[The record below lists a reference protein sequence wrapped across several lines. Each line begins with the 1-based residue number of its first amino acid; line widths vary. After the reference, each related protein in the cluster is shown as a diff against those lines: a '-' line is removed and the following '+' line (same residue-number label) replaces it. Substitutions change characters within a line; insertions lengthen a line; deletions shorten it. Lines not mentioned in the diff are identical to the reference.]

1 LRTPVRLGLIGVGDV
16 AERDYLPEWDRLS
29 GRAEIAIVCGRT
41 PDRVR
46 RIAAEHHVARWE
58 TDYRTVVASDLDA
71 IVNLTPIG
79 THYEITRAALEAGR
93 HVYTEKPLASTPE
106 QARLL
111 RDAAA
116 RAGVVLVCAP
126 SIMLF
131 PQIVYVRELLASDAL
146 GTIRSARAQA
156 LTGVPPWPGYHSDP
170 SPFFEADAGPLVDM
184 GVYPLHVLTGLLG
197 PVSSVTALAS
207 RANESFTVDEG
218 PYAGT
223 VVPIECEE
231 TWQLL
236 ARVGEDCVASVEAN
250 FATVG
255 SAAADCELRGDRGAV
270 AFSFFDVSAP
280 VSVLREGTDDW
291 VDVVVEHQRAAG
303 PDHLLGIQHLVD
315 CIQDGTEPVPSADHA
330 IHVLEVIAA
339 AREAAA
345 TGRTVAVEIPH
356 VSSTGQAKAGA
367 AW

>member
-1 LRTPVRLGLIGVGDV
+1 MKPPVRLGLIGVGDV
-16 AERDYLPEWDRLS
+16 AERDYLPEWDRLAE
-29 GRAEIAIVCGRT
+29 RAEIAIVCGRT
-41 PDRVR
+41 PERVR
-46 RIAAEHHVARWE
+46 RVAAEYHVDSWS
-58 TDYRTVVASDLDA
+58 TDYREVVTSDVDA

-79 THYEITRAALEAGR
+79 AHDEITAAALGAGR
-93 HVYTEKPLASTPE
+93 HVYTEKPLASSPE
-106 QARLL
+106 RARTL

-116 RAGVVLVCAP
+116 HANLVLVCAP

-131 PQIVYVRELLASDAL
+131 PQVVHVRELLASGEL

-156 LTGVPPWPGYHSDP
+156 LTGVPPWPGYSSDP

-197 PVSSVTALAS
+197 PVSSVTAFAS
-207 RANESFTVDEG
+207 SGRESFTVADGQFE
-218 PYAGT
+218 GT
-223 VVPIECEE
+223 VVQIESED

-236 ARVGEDCVASVEAN
+236 ARVGDNCIASVEAN

-255 SAAADCELRGDRGAV
+255 SAAADCELRGDHGAV

-280 VSVLREGTDDW
+280 IFMLRPGADEW
-291 VDVVVEHQRAAG
+291 VDVPVEHQRAAG

-315 CIQDGTEPVPSADHA
+315 CIQDGMEPVPSADHA
-330 IHVLEVIAA
+330 IHVLDVIAA

-345 TGRTVAVEIPH
+345 TGRSVAVEPPR
-356 VSSTGQAKAGA
+356 GAWAGKARAGA
-367 AW
+367 TS